1 MTNTNKPFAWV
12 NDDTKEFL
20 QRGYLREGQTT
31 QDRVRVIADNAERI
45 SGIEGFAD
53 KFYDYMSKGYY
64 SLSSPVWS
72 NYGADRGFPV
82 SCFGSYFED
91 SMESIMYTHAEI
103 GLLSKFGGGT
113 SGYIGNIRP
122 RGSEIKD
129 IGKSTGSVHFMELF
143 DKLTDVVSQ
152 GSVRRGF
159 FTPYLPIDHGDFDE
173 FVEIGAD
180 EHPIQ
185 TLTAAVTVT
194 DEFMNKMI
202 AGDKEARRRWAKVLK
217 NRSEV
222 GYPYIFFTDNVN
234 NAAPQVYKDNGMKIH
249 ASNMCAEIALSS
261 NKDESFVCVLSSM
274 NILHYDDWKDTDAV
288 QTLTIFLDTVVTEFI
303 NKIEAQPEKTRFLLQ
318 RVYNFVKN
326 QRALGLG
333 VLGWHSY
340 LMKNMIAFESK
351 SATTLNTRI
360 FKHIQKESTRASKWM
375 AKEWGEPELMNGT
388 GLRNSTLMAIAPT
401 KSSSFILGQVSMS
414 IEPEFSN
421 YYIKD
426 LSKAKSTFKN
436 PYLESVLKSHNKN
449 DVETWQSIKDSDGS
463 CQHLKFLTDNERAV
477 FKTLYEISPESTI
490 YQAAARQEFIDQ
502 AQSLNLFIDPETP
515 IKDINTLYM
524 LAWSLGVKTLYYQ
537 YSLNAAQS
545 YARKKYME
553 DGCSS
558 CEG

>member
-1 MTNTNKPFAWV
+1 
-12 NDDTKEFL
+12 
-20 QRGYLREGQTT
+20 
-31 QDRVRVIADNAERI
+31 
-45 SGIEGFAD
+45 
-53 KFYDYMSKGYY
+53 
-64 SLSSPVWS
+64 
-72 NYGADRGFPV
+72 
-82 SCFGSYFED
+82 
-91 SMESIMYTHAEI
+91 
-103 GLLSKFGGGT
+103 
-113 SGYIGNIRP
+113 
-122 RGSEIKD
+122 
-129 IGKSTGSVHFMELF
+129 
-143 DKLTDVVSQ
+143 
-152 GSVRRGF
+152 
-159 FTPYLPIDHGDFDE
+159 
-173 FVEIGAD
+173 
-180 EHPIQ
+180 
-185 TLTAAVTVT
+185 
-194 DEFMNKMI
+194 MNKMI

-401 KSSSFILGQVSMS
+401 KSSSFILGQVCMS